1 MVRII
6 HTLPQVPSDHEP
18 TDHLASPWDIRMLVV
33 ILGSFL
39 ICQPLAYNWDQTI
52 DGHCGSSITLWM
64 CHGVLNI
71 VTDLIVL
78 LLPMPYIYSLE
89 LALYKKLVLMATFG
103 LGLL

>member
-1 MVRII
+1 
-6 HTLPQVPSDHEP
+6 
-18 TDHLASPWDIRMLVV
+18 MLVV

-39 ICQPLAYNWDQTI
+39 ICQPLAFNWDQTI
-52 DGHCGSSITLWM
+52 DGHCGSSITLWV

-89 LALYKKLVLMATFG
+89 LSLYKKLVLMATFG

>member
-1 MVRII
+1 M
-6 HTLPQVPSDHEP
+6 
-18 TDHLASPWDIRMLVV
+18 V

-39 ICQPLAYNWDQTI
+39 ICQPLAFNWDQTI
-52 DGHCGSSITLWM
+52 DGHCGSSINLWV

-89 LALYKKLVLMATFG
+89 LSLYKKLVLMATFG